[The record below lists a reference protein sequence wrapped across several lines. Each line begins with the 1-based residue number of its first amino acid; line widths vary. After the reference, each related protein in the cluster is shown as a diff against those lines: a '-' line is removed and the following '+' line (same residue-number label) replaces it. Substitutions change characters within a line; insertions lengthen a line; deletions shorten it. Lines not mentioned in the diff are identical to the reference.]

1 MFLLHNF
8 KVQKDDRLNSIH
20 FFIMKTIDDQIRDK
34 KLQYDING
42 VTAKI
47 SALSSGKI
55 DKYGYFT
62 GDEILPSNQKRIT
75 GQAEF
80 NYSSLG
86 KAFEEWRKTIADQGQ
101 KQIKAIRDNKEQLTD
116 NIADDYKNEL
126 LISKERNVLKNNYN
140 ARLDKEEELTK
151 T

>member
-1 MFLLHNF
+1 
-8 KVQKDDRLNSIH
+8 
-20 FFIMKTIDDQIRDK
+20 MKTIDDQIRDK

-55 DKYGYFT
+55 NKYGYLT
-62 GDEILPSNQKRIT
+62 GYEILPSNQKQLA

-80 NYSSLG
+80 NYSSHG

-101 KQIKAIRDNKEQLTD
+101 KQIKAIGDNKEQLTD

-126 LISKERNVLKNNYN
+126 LISKEKKIFKNNYN
-140 ARLDKEEELTK
+140 ERLDKVEELTK
-151 T
+151 I